1 QARRSSCCQRERD
14 SRSVI
19 AMSENTPEN
28 PQDQQPHGA
37 DPLEAQTPEAA
48 AEPAD
53 REESFSAAAIVT
65 APPTTEIDETEAGS
79 DRPTHHPSSQTP
91 PDEAQ
96 SPTRAYGQPP
106 ASSASASP
114 AGQDIPAASGP
125 QPGQDIPAAPEH
137 NPDAPVAATGS
148 GPATH
153 RAPGAYPTA
162 GVPPAYAPQPA
173 PGHPASS
180 PGPQPPHSSPS
191 PPRQPPPR
199 PPATTPGPP
208 NPAHPTTGASP
219 PGHPAAGPGPQP
231 GMAMPNPQPPRR
243 KKSRTEPVAYAP
255 VTGSLPLSR
264 DDVTEIPAD
273 GPITWPK
280 RSTGII
286 GVANLVA
293 SAVLAVIWA
302 WIPLGLLFTGIG
314 GIFALGLGVLA
325 LLVWVLVQQGA
336 NIVERYRSELVY
348 ADRIPVPKIESSN
361 REPGFGRFLHNRW
374 L

>member
-1 QARRSSCCQRERD
+1 IRPSVARSSGAIGAASFAVNLRVGAVTACGENPTHARRSSCCQRERD

-37 DPLEAQTPEAA
+37 DPLEAQTPEAEAA

-53 REESFSAAAIVT
+53 REESFSAAAIVN
-65 APPTTEIDETEAGS
+65 APPTTEIDETEVGS
-79 DRPTHHPSSQTP
+79 DRPTHHSSSPTPS
-91 PDEAQ
+91 DEAQ

-162 GVPPAYAPQPA
+162 GAQPAYAPQPA

-180 PGPQPPHSSPS
+180 PGPQPPHSG
-191 PPRQPPPR
+191 QPAPGPQANSPR
-199 PPATTPGPP
+199 PP
-208 NPAHPTTGASP
+208 N
-219 PGHPAAGPGPQP
+219 PGHPAAGP
-231 GMAMPNPQPPRR
+231 
-243 KKSRTEPVAYAP
+243 
-255 VTGSLPLSR
+255 
-264 DDVTEIPAD
+264 
-273 GPITWPK
+273 
-280 RSTGII
+280 
-286 GVANLVA
+286 
-293 SAVLAVIWA
+293 
-302 WIPLGLLFTGIG
+302 
-314 GIFALGLGVLA
+314 
-325 LLVWVLVQQGA
+325 
-336 NIVERYRSELVY
+336 
-348 ADRIPVPKIESSN
+348 
-361 REPGFGRFLHNRW
+361 
-374 L
+374 

>member
-1 QARRSSCCQRERD
+1 
-14 SRSVI
+14 SVI

-53 REESFSAAAIVT
+53 REESFSAAAIVN

-79 DRPTHHPSSQTP
+79 DRPTHHPPSQTP

-148 GPATH
+148 GPATN
-153 RAPGAYPTA
+153 RAPGAYPTTGA
-162 GVPPAYAPQPA
+162 QPAYAPQPA

-180 PGPQPPHSSPS
+180 PGPPPPHAGPPAPS
-191 PPRQPPPR
+191 PRPAPPHPPPAPHRPPPARPPPAPPRTPAPKRTAPDPPIPDPPIPGTPAPDTLPPGTR
-199 PPATTPGPP
+199 PPAPDLSLGW
-208 NPAHPTTGASP
+208 
-219 PGHPAAGPGPQP
+219 
-231 GMAMPNPQPPRR
+231 RR
-243 KKSRTEPVAYAP
+243 RIHSRL
-255 VTGSLPLSR
+255 G
-264 DDVTEIPAD
+264 
-273 GPITWPK
+273 G
-280 RSTGII
+280 RSH
-286 GVANLVA
+286 A
-293 SAVLAVIWA
+293 
-302 WIPLGLLFTGIG
+302 
-314 GIFALGLGVLA
+314 
-325 LLVWVLVQQGA
+325 
-336 NIVERYRSELVY
+336 
-348 ADRIPVPKIESSN
+348 
-361 REPGFGRFLHNRW
+361 
-374 L
+374 

>member
-1 QARRSSCCQRERD
+1 
-14 SRSVI
+14 SVI

-53 REESFSAAAIVT
+53 REESFSAAAIVN

-162 GVPPAYAPQPA
+162 GAPAAYPPPRA

-180 PGPQPPHSSPS
+180 PRPQPTHAVQPAPS
-191 PPRQPPPR
+191 PP
-199 PPATTPGPP
+199 ANNPGPP
-208 NPAHPTTGASP
+208 NHAPPSPGAPIPGHPSAGYSA

-264 DDVTEIPAD
+264 DDVTE
-273 GPITWPK
+273 
-280 RSTGII
+280 
-286 GVANLVA
+286 
-293 SAVLAVIWA
+293 
-302 WIPLGLLFTGIG
+302 
-314 GIFALGLGVLA
+314 
-325 LLVWVLVQQGA
+325 
-336 NIVERYRSELVY
+336 
-348 ADRIPVPKIESSN
+348 
-361 REPGFGRFLHNRW
+361 
-374 L
+374 

>member
-1 QARRSSCCQRERD
+1 
-14 SRSVI
+14 
-19 AMSENTPEN
+19 
-28 PQDQQPHGA
+28 
-37 DPLEAQTPEAA
+37 
-48 AEPAD
+48 
-53 REESFSAAAIVT
+53 EESFSAAAIVN

-148 GPATH
+148 GPATN
-153 RAPGAYPTA
+153 RAPGAYPTTGA
-162 GVPPAYAPQPA
+162 QPAYAPQPA

-180 PGPQPPHSSPS
+180 PGPQPPHAG
-191 PPRQPPPR
+191 
-199 PPATTPGPP
+199 PPAPGPHANPGPQANSPGPP
-208 NPAHPTTGASP
+208 NPRHPN
-219 PGHPAAGPGPQP
+219 PGHPSAGYSAPRHPAAGPGPQP
-231 GMAMPNPQPPRR
+231 GMATPNPQPPRR
-243 KKSRTEPVAYAP
+243 KKPRTEPVAYAP

-293 SAVLAVIWA
+293 SAVL
-302 WIPLGLLFTGIG
+302 
-314 GIFALGLGVLA
+314 
-325 LLVWVLVQQGA
+325 
-336 NIVERYRSELVY
+336 
-348 ADRIPVPKIESSN
+348 
-361 REPGFGRFLHNRW
+361 
-374 L
+374 